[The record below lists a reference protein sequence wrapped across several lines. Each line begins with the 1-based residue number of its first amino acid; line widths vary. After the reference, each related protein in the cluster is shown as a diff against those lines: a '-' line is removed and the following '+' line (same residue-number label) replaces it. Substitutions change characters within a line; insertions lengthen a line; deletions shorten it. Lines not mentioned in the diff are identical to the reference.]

1 MSSDSGS
8 RVQLTDCGTKP
19 TTTAKVAPEHQVEAA
34 LRDDVMV
41 LTIVNTQGVRPKA
54 RRSLSDFTEAGASSS
69 SSVPSVSQAQ
79 HESLMRKASGGSL
92 FGTAEIAQDFVMI
105 DLKTPFAQTCVMS
118 PYEIQMRLNPLLHT
132 QGSEWR
138 GRVPYCRPLAGLIL
152 QRRVRG
158 AAAVHAARPRAR
170 RGRPGGVLVVSAG
183 HLRDQ
188 DGGV

>member
-1 MSSDSGS
+1 MIAF
-8 RVQLTDCGTKP
+8 VY
-19 TTTAKVAPEHQVEAA
+19 TTG
-34 LRDDVMV
+34 
-41 LTIVNTQGVRPKA
+41 NTQGVRPKA

-69 SSVPSVSQAQ
+69 SSVPSAQAQ

-118 PYEIQMRLNPLLHT
+118 PYKVQTKPPPT
-132 QGSEWR
+132 QGPGCR
-138 GRVPYCRPLAGLIL
+138 GRVPHCRPLAGLIL
-152 QRRVRG
+152 QGRVRG